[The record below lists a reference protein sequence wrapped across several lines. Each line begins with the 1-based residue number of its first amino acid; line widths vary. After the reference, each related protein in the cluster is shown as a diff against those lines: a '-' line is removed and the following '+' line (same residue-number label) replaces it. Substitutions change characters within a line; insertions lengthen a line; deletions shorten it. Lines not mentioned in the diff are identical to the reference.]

1 MINPFF
7 QNKGPL
13 KIDKI
18 LNSIKAENNFE
29 NLDSEIFDIKDLV
42 AASSNEISFF
52 HSKKYESVASIT
64 KASYCLTTNKLSNI
78 LPKNCKPIE
87 VDNVLVSTAMI
98 TSMFYP
104 DAITDDF
111 DTQTLDIEKTSFNN
125 STNHGQN
132 ILIGKNVKIGNNVII
147 KSFSHLES
155 CKIEN
160 KVEIGPYARIRPNTI
175 LKEGS
180 KIGNFVEVKKSIVG
194 KKSKIN
200 HLSYVGDSQIG
211 KSVNIGA
218 GTITCNYDGV
228 KKSKTKIKDNV
239 FVGSNS
245 SLVAPLTIE
254 KESIIGAGSVIT
266 KNVKKQSL
274 ALTRSSQTE
283 IKNYKRK

>member
-1 MINPFF
+1 MKELNLQKI
-7 QNKGPL
+7 QIKLRNKF
-13 KIDKI
+13 
-18 LNSIKAENNFE
+18 LNSGVKMPGPET
-29 NLDSEIFDIKDLV
+29 IFF
-42 AASSNEISFF
+42 SND
-52 HSKKYESVASIT
+52 T
-64 KASYCLTTNKLSNI
+64 KI
-78 LPKNCKPIE
+78 GKNVTIE
-87 VDNVLVSTAMI
+87 PYVV
-98 TSMFYP
+98 
-104 DAITDDF
+104 
-111 DTQTLDIEKTSFNN
+111 
-125 STNHGQN
+125 
-132 ILIGKNVKIGNNVII
+132 IGKNVKIGNNVII

-160 KVEIGPYARIRPNTI
+160 KVEIGPYARIRPDTI

-194 KKSKIN
+194 KKSKVN
-200 HLSYVGDSQIG
+200 HLSYIGDSEIG

-266 KNVKKQSL
+266 KNIKKQSL
-274 ALTRSSQTE
+274 ALTRSSLTE